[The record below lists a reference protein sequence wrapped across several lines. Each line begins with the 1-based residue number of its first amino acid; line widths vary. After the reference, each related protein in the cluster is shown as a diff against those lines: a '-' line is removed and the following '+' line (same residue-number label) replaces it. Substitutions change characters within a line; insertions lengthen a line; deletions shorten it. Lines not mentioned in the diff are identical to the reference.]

1 MPRSARAAVHTGSGD
16 RLEIRTVTVADPG
29 PGEVLVRL
37 GASGV
42 CGSDRHVLDGEW
54 HLPTPTVMGHEGA
67 GVVEAVGDGVRDVAV
82 GDHVVLSWYYPCR
95 RCRACARGRA
105 WACTGTRSGECLLP
119 DGTTRLTGEDGGT
132 LYPYLAVGTM
142 SEYTVVPES
151 AAVAIP
157 KDVPFD
163 VASLIGCSIT
173 TGVGAVVNNA
183 RVPAG
188 ASAVVLGCGGVGL
201 AVVMGLALVGA
212 TPIIAVDTSEAK
224 LAAARD
230 MGATHTLQAGV
241 DDVAERVHELT
252 GGGADVAFEV
262 IGRTETIEQVPGLL
276 ATGGTGVLVGLPGE
290 GQTAAIDV
298 LRLAE
303 AGQTLVGSNYG
314 GAVPSIDFPR
324 LARLYL
330 DRKLPLDAL
339 ISHRVRLEEVNEAFD
354 AMRAGQRTRSV
365 IVFDGPVF
373 DGPASD

>member
-1 MPRSARAAVHTGSGD
+1 MPRTARAAVHAGGGD
-16 RLEIRTVTVADPG
+16 RLEIRSVTVADPG
-29 PGEVLVRL
+29 PGEVRVKL

-54 HLPTPTVMGHEGA
+54 QLPSPTVMGHEGA
-67 GVVEAVGDGVRDVAV
+67 GVVEAVGPGVQDVAV

-95 RCRACARGRA
+95 RCRACAQGKA
-105 WACTGTRSGECLLP
+105 WACTGTRSNECLLP

-132 LYPYLAVGTM
+132 VYPYLAVGTM

-212 TPIIAVDTSEAK
+212 GPIVAVDTSEEK
-224 LAAARD
+224 LAAARAF
-230 MGATHTLQAGV
+230 GATATVRAGAQNGAE
-241 DDVAERVHELT
+241 DVASRVRELT
-252 GGGADVAFEV
+252 DGGADFVFEV
-262 IGRTETIEQVPGLL
+262 IGRIETIEQVPGLL
-276 ATGGTGVLVGLPGE
+276 GTAGTGVLVGLPGE
-290 GQTAAIDV
+290 GQKAAIDV
-298 LRLAE
+298 LELAE
-303 AGQTLVGSNYG
+303 SGKTLVGSNYG

-330 DRKLPLDAL
+330 DGRLPLDDL
-339 ISHRVRLEEVNEAFD
+339 ISHRVRLDEVNEAFD
-354 AMRAGQRTRSV
+354 AMRAGERTRSV
-365 IVFDGPVF
+365 IVFD
-373 DGPASD
+373 

>member
-1 MPRSARAAVHTGSGD
+1 MPRTAQAAVHPGRGD

-54 HLPTPTVMGHEGA
+54 QLPAPTVMGHEGA
-67 GVVEAVGDGVRDVAV
+67 GVVEAVGAGVLDVAV

-95 RCRACARGRA
+95 RCRACARGKA

-119 DGTTRLTGEDGGT
+119 DGTTRLTGEDGARY
-132 LYPYLAVGTM
+132 YPYLAVGSM

-151 AAVAIP
+151 AAVKIP
-157 KDVPFD
+157 DEVPFD

-183 RVPAG
+183 RVAAG

-212 TPIIAVDTSEAK
+212 SPVVAVDTSEAK
-224 LAAARD
+224 LAAARRL
-230 MGATHTLQAGV
+230 GATHTLQAGV
-241 DDVAERVHELT
+241 DDVAAGVHDLT
-252 GGGADVAFEV
+252 DGGADYAFEV

-276 ATGGTGVLVGLPGE
+276 GTAGTGVLVGLPGQ

-298 LRLAE
+298 LQLAE
-303 AGQTLVGSNYG
+303 SGQTLIGSNYG
-314 GAVPSIDFPR
+314 GAVPSIDFPL

-330 DRKLPLDAL
+330 EGRLPLDAL
-339 ISHRVRLEEVNEAFD
+339 ISDRVRLEQVNEAFD
-354 AMRAGQRTRSV
+354 AMRAGERTRSV
-365 IVFDGPVF
+365 IVFD
-373 DGPASD
+373 

>member
-1 MPRSARAAVHTGSGD
+1 MPRTARAAVHAGTGD
-16 RLEIRTVTVADPG
+16 RLEIRSVTVADPG

-54 HLPTPTVMGHEGA
+54 HLPSPTVMGHEGA
-67 GVVEAVGDGVRDVAV
+67 GVVEAIGPGVQDVTV

-95 RCRACARGRA
+95 RCRACAQGKA
-105 WACTGTRSGECLLP
+105 WACTGTRSNECLLP
-119 DGTTRLTGEDGGT
+119 DGSTRLTGDDGST
-132 LYPYLAVGTM
+132 VYPYLALGTM
-142 SEYTVVPES
+142 GEYAVVAES

-157 KDVPFD
+157 KEVPFE

-183 RVPAG
+183 KVPAG

-212 TPIIAVDTSEAK
+212 DPIIAVDTSDEK
-224 LAAARD
+224 LAAAGSF
-230 MGATHTLQAGV
+230 GATHTLRAGK
-241 DDVAERVHELT
+241 DLTDRVRELT
-252 GGGADVAFEV
+252 DGGADFVFEV

-276 ATGGTGVLVGLPGE
+276 GTAGTGVLVGLPGE
-290 GQTAAIDV
+290 GQKAAIDV
-298 LRLAE
+298 LELAE
-303 AGQTLVGSNYG
+303 SGKTLVGSNYG

-324 LARLYL
+324 VARLYL
-330 DRKLPLDAL
+330 DGKLPLDSL
-339 ISHRVRLEEVNEAFD
+339 ISHRVRLDEVNEAFD

-365 IVFDGPVF
+365 IVFD
-373 DGPASD
+373 

>member
-1 MPRSARAAVHTGSGD
+1 MPRTARAAVHAGNGD
-16 RLEIRTVTVADPG
+16 RLEIRSVTVADPG
-29 PGEVLVRL
+29 RGEVLVRL
-37 GASGV
+37 RASGI

-67 GVVEAVGDGVRDVAV
+67 GVVEAVGADVQDVAV

-95 RCRACARGRA
+95 RCRACASGKA

-119 DGTTRLTGEDGGT
+119 DGTTRLTGEDGAA
-132 LYPYLAVGTM
+132 LYPYLAVGSM

-157 KDVPFD
+157 KEVPFE

-201 AVVMGLALVGA
+201 SVIMGLALVGS
-212 TPIIAVDTSEAK
+212 TPIIAVDHSEAK

-230 MGATHTLQAGV
+230 LGATHTLQVGV
-241 DDVAERVHELT
+241 DDVAARVDVLT
-252 GGGADVAFEV
+252 GGGADFAFEV
-262 IGRTETIEQVPGLL
+262 IGRTDTIEQIPGLL
-276 ATGGTGVLVGLPGE
+276 TTGGTGVLVGLPGE
-290 GQTAAIDV
+290 GQKAAIDV
-298 LRLAE
+298 LQLAE
-303 AGQTLVGSNYG
+303 SGKTLVGSNYG
-314 GAVPSIDFPR
+314 GAVPSIDFP
-324 LARLYL
+324 LMARLYL
-330 DRKLPLDAL
+330 AGKLPLDAL
-339 ISHRVRLEEVNEAFD
+339 ISDRVRLDEVNEAFD

-365 IVFDGPVF
+365 IMFD
-373 DGPASD
+373 